1 MTGGP
6 LRGRRLVVTRRPE
19 QSGELS
25 RALTDLGAEVVEL
38 PTIAIAPPADC
49 GPLDDAL
56 RRLASFDWLVFTSAN
71 AVAAVRDRLAAL
83 GLAPPAPAPRGASVG
98 EATTAACR
106 EALPWLE
113 LALQP
118 ERDFRAEG
126 LLQAFEAVDV
136 RGASMLVP
144 LSERAR
150 DVLVAGLEP
159 AERGSRRPSPI
170 APWRRP
176 AWPSGMPSSRGP
188 ASTCWSSPRPP
199 RSGTW
204 PRRWGEPTL
213 RGRAAAVIGPVTEEA
228 AHKAGLDVRVRA
240 EPSTASGL
248 VAALARRYG
257 RAG

>member
-1 MTGGP
+1 MTAGL

-25 RALTDLGAEVVEL
+25 RALADLGAEVVEL

-49 GPLDDAL
+49 APLDDAL
-56 RRLASFDWLVFTSAN
+56 SRLASFDWLVFTSAN

-83 GLAPPAPAPRGASVG
+83 GLAAPAPAPRGASVG
-98 EATTAACR
+98 ETTTAACR

-126 LLQAFEAVDV
+126 LLQAFEAVELGGGSV
-136 RGASMLVP
+136 LVP

-150 DVLVAGLEP
+150 DVLVAGLRARGARVEAPVAYRTVAPPGLAERYAELERAGFDLLVFASPSAVENLAAAVGEP
-159 AERGSRRPSPI
+159 A
-170 APWRRP
+170 
-176 AWPSGMPSSRGP
+176 
-188 ASTCWSSPRPP
+188 
-199 RSGTW
+199 
-204 PRRWGEPTL
+204 L

-228 AHKAGLDVRVRA
+228 ARKAGLDVRVRA
-240 EPSTASGL
+240 EPSTANGL

-257 RAG
+257 AAS